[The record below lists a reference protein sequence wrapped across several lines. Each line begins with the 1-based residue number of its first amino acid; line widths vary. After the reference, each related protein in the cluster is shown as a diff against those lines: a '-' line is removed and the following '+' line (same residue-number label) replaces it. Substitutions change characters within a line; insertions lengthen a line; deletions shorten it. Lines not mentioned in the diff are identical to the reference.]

1 MHMFQAQV
9 FLYLIYTFTDSNNG
23 YRRNTVYK
31 KIVTLKTTIF
41 SPDRSNNHIS
51 FYFDY
56 RM

>member
-1 MHMFQAQV
+1 MHMFQAQI
-9 FLYLIYTFTDSNNG
+9 FLYLIYTF
-23 YRRNTVYK
+23 NTVYK